1 MRIGLVT
8 DAHNH
13 AGALARALAILRE
26 RGADA
31 VVSLG
36 DNCDA
41 FSSGGEPGEVVRLLR
56 EAGAVGTWGN
66 HDFSLSRH
74 VSERARRR
82 HGEEDL
88 AYLATMRPRLVLADC
103 HFSHREPSIDLEDPA
118 ALWSIEEGPPV
129 LATIALAG
137 LAATP
142 ERFLFVG
149 HYHRWAAVTPRDLL
163 PWSGEAPLRL
173 ADHPRCFVFVG
184 PVCEGHCGLFDSDT
198 GELFPLACGG
208 P

>member
-1 MRIGLVT
+1 MRIGIVT

-13 AGALARALAILRE
+13 AGALARALALFRE
-26 RGADA
+26 RGADT

-41 FSSGGEPGEVVRLLR
+41 FSPGGQPGEVVRLLR

-66 HDFSLSRH
+66 HDVSLSRH
-74 VSERARRR
+74 VTERAQRLY
-82 HGEEDL
+82 GEEDL
-88 AYLATMRPRLVLADC
+88 AYLATMQPRLVLAGC

-118 ALWSIEEGPPV
+118 ALWSIDEGPLD
-129 LATIALAG
+129 LASIARGG

-149 HYHRWAAVTPRDLL
+149 HYHRWSAVTPEGPL
-163 PWSGEAPLRL
+163 PWSGECPLRL
-173 ADHPRCFVFVG
+173 AEHPRCFVFVG
-184 PVCEGHCGLFDSDT
+184 PVCEGHSGLLDTET
-198 GELFPLACGG
+198 GELLPLLCGG